1 MHDGYL
7 PGELVAQLKCCV
19 LPAINFLLA
28 HGAYTALYRAHEIA
42 VAEQMASE
50 ATMRNTMNTR
60 MLPNGYELPAVA
72 PTLRAE
78 HGSSQMV
85 SRKSMYA

>member
-50 ATMRNTMNTR
+50 ATMRNTNEHTDDPER
-60 MLPNGYELPAVA
+60 
-72 PTLRAE
+72 LRIT
-78 HGSSQMV
+78 
-85 SRKSMYA
+85 SRCSDAAC